1 MSQDPPNHQTA
12 ERHSVD
18 EATSLHGAKPVQ
30 AVDGDDSLEVARV
43 QALCDLIKVDAEH
56 LRIDLTT
63 VEQTL
68 DAAQQDIRKEHERVL
83 ELVANQ
89 QRLLETEVFK
99 SHQTAER
106 YCADEA
112 TSLLESE
119 IAQPVDGDD
128 PLGLAR
134 VEALCDLIKV
144 DAERLR
150 VDLITFKQTLDTAR
164 DDIRKERERVLELI
178 AIRQQLL
185 ENEACRSKLIFDRGE
200 MALAQA
206 VLAAQQRAS
215 SQPDRSPLQKRLD
228 DLRTFDCQAGQV
240 RATSEATAPL
250 QIEDTTVT
258 AKIIGQ
264 VRRG

>member
-1 MSQDPPNHQTA
+1 MSQDPLTHQTA

-18 EATSLHGAKPVQ
+18 ETTSLHSAKPAQ
-30 AVDGDDSLEVARV
+30 AVDGDDSLEAARV
-43 QALCDLIKVDAEH
+43 QALCDLIKVDAE
-56 LRIDLTT
+56 RDLTT

-68 DAAQQDIRKEHERVL
+68 DAAQEDIRKEHERVL

-112 TSLLESE
+112 ISVDDSR
-119 IAQPVDGDD
+119 IAQPVDRDD
-128 PLGLAR
+128 TLGLAR
-134 VEALCDLIKV
+134 VEALCDRIKF

-150 VDLITFKQTLDTAR
+150 VDLITFKQTLDDAR
-164 DDIRKERERVLELI
+164 DDICKERERVLELI
-178 AIRQQLL
+178 AIQQQSL

-228 DLRTFDCQAGQV
+228 ALRTFDCQARQV